1 MGFSLRVTCRKGT
14 MAPNIW
20 LLIMGPLAKCEI
32 PTLSE
37 WIRNK
42 QEPPKGKVNLRRQMS
57 RGGSADSP
65 DQEIRKPGAESR
77 IGVRTGWRLSQ
88 RTDRWCEGPSGQS
101 SLKGS
106 KSQTHEMLLSIC
118 FLYPLQT
125 TKTWGE
131 NVVKSYLNLIL
142 HHLCPLY
149 TYPPNQWIYS
159 FHHHFPR
166 LILSQNQSLSIK
178 PTNCFSSIYILTLV
192 IILSK

>member
-1 MGFSLRVTCRKGT
+1 MIMWWCLRLKGKTVMMGFSLRVTCRKGT

-42 QEPPKGKVNLRRQMS
+42 QEPPKGKVNLRRQVS

-65 DQEIRKPGAESR
+65 DQEIRKPGAESQ

-88 RTDRWCEGPSGQS
+88 RTGRWYEGPSGQS

-131 NVVKSYLNLIL
+131 NVVKSYIRYCSIFFFCINLL
-142 HHLCPLY
+142 K
-149 TYPPNQWIYS
+149 
-159 FHHHFPR
+159 
-166 LILSQNQSLSIK
+166 LSD
-178 PTNCFSSIYILTLV
+178 LTFLFW
-192 IILSK
+192 K